1 MLLYKVVQM
10 EIYHFVTHWS
20 FEAPIDRVWAE
31 IIDGTT
37 WPEWLQDFRKV
48 TPRQTNA
55 QAEIG
60 AIVDIEYR
68 GDLPYTFRFST
79 EIIELNSPH
88 LLTLKAF
95 GDLIGQGKWQLED
108 QGNYTIVTYYW
119 DVSASNPIFDL
130 FMKLPFAR
138 RLSEQNHNK
147 TMERAFQSLKTRLQN
162 HP

>member
-1 MLLYKVVQM
+1 VLLYQVVQM
-10 EIYHFVTHWS
+10 EVYHFVTHWF
-20 FEAPIDRVWAE
+20 FEATIDRVWAE

-48 TPRQTNA
+48 TPRDPNA

-79 EIIELNSPH
+79 EIIELHPPC
-88 LLTLKAF
+88 LLTIEAF
-95 GDLIGQGKWQLED
+95 GDLTGQGKWQLEA
-108 QGNYTIVTYYW
+108 QENNTIVTYYW
-119 DVSASNPIFDL
+119 DVSASSPIFDL

-138 RLSEQNHNK
+138 RLSEQNHDK
-147 TMERAFQSLKTRLQN
+147 TMERAFHALKTRL
-162 HP
+162 